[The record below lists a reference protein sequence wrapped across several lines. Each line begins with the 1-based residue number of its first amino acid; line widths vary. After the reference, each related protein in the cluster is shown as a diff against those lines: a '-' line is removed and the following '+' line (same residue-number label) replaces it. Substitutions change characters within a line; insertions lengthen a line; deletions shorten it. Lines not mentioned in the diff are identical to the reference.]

1 LQDQLDITFAMEC
14 EINNIKTMPVSDSN
28 LTQTNVAR
36 RSFFWKAGA
45 ALSAVFVSAA
55 ACASKREADE
65 VKTLKEQIDQMAN
78 QLGILEDTNAI
89 RKLHH
94 AYGYYLDK
102 CIYEEVVNL
111 FADDGEAHFNGGI
124 FLGKNKG
131 VRRLYIDNFSQ
142 NFTGK
147 KNGPVHG
154 FLLDHIQIQDI
165 VDVAPDRKTAK
176 ARFRCF
182 MQAGAHETSK
192 SAMAEMARKQGRKP
206 SQWWEGGIYE
216 NEYVREGSIW
226 KIKVLDYR
234 AIWHADYET
243 GWSHTRPNYVPPA
256 SKTYPEDPFGPDKL
270 MAKRVLWPDTDV
282 VPFHY
287 PHPVTGEPW
296 KEQS

>member
-1 LQDQLDITFAMEC
+1 MDT
-14 EINNIKTMPVSDSN
+14 IKSTSEPDSIS
-28 LTQTNVAR
+28 TQPNPER
-36 RSFFWKAGA
+36 RSFIWKAGA
-45 ALSAVFVSAA
+45 ALSAVVATAA
-55 ACASKREADE
+55 GCTSKREAE
-65 VKTLKEQIDQMAN
+65 LKEQVERMSN

-111 FADDGEAHFNGGI
+111 FADDSEVHFNGGI
-124 FLGKNKG
+124 YIGKDKG

-147 KNGPVHG
+147 KNGPIYG
-154 FLLDHIQIQDI
+154 FLLDHIQLQDI

-182 MQAGAHETSK
+182 MQAGAHETSQ
-192 SAMAEMARKQGRKP
+192 SALAGRKQGRRP
-206 SQWWEGGIYE
+206 MQWWEGGIYE
-216 NEYVREGSIW
+216 NEYVKEGNVW

-243 GWSHTRPNYVPPA
+243 GWSHTRPNYVPPP
-256 SKTYPEDPFGPDKL
+256 SKTYPEDPLGPDKL
-270 MAKRVLWPDTDV
+270 LPKRVLWPDTDV

-287 PHPVTGEPW
+287 PNPVTGEPW
-296 KEQS
+296 KG